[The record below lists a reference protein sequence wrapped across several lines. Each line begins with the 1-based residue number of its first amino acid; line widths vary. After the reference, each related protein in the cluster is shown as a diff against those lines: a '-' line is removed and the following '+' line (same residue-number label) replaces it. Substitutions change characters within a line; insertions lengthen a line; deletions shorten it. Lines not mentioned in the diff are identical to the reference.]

1 MAIWLVISAYHIL
14 LHNRMGIFHASW
26 YALPVDVIL
35 IKENVSFTI
44 CVCRVYHH
52 MGYFHANFGKKAFYV
67 HHYQGE
73 LLVTVNY
80 NWFATIFCSMSEVNE
95 PVSITIKATCFNTM
109 FF

>member
-1 MAIWLVISAYHIL
+1 
-14 LHNRMGIFHASW
+14 MGIFNTSG

-35 IKENVSFTI
+35 IKENVSLTI

-52 MGYFHANFGKKAFYV
+52 VRYFHANFGKKASYV
-67 HHYQGE
+67 YHYQGE

-80 NWFATIFCSMSEVNE
+80 NWFPTILRSMSEVNE
-95 PVSITIKATCFNTM
+95 PVSITIKATCFNTV